1 MNLQL
6 RGNPKEY
13 RRIRENTKTIREIST
28 NFLDDPREIE
38 RILDNLRKNLE
49 KEYGINPREYKKIK
63 ASPEKLREDTTEN
76 GRISQNL

>member
-28 NFLDDPREIE
+28 NFLDDPGETD
-38 RILDNLRKNLE
+38 RILANLKKNLE
-49 KEYGINPREYKKIK
+49 KEYGINPREYEKIK
-63 ASPEKLREDTTEN
+63 ENPEKLREGTTEN
-76 GRISQNL
+76 G